1 MLNLWQALERT
12 IRHNLERT
20 AIVENKD
27 GTATMMTWREF
38 GENVE
43 KASGVL
49 KSQGIAKGKGFGIC
63 LKNSPCYDELKWAG
77 FRIGAIPVP
86 INWRLAPPEIVHIL
100 EDSGA
105 ETVFV
110 EADFLPLFD
119 APELKAWRAKLICT
133 NDLEED
139 TDIRRYRD
147 LLAVAKVP
155 KAAEINPDDDAIILY
170 TGGTTG
176 RSKGVRLSHTNI
188 MTCSV
193 AYTMG
198 LQGKP
203 DDVYLHV
210 APMFHSADL
219 LATGWFLI
227 GAGQAYLPMFSP
239 PALFDA
245 IEICDVTVMILV
257 PTMVIMMLNDPGF
270 SAFDRSSLR
279 RLAIGSAPLAPELSK
294 GLAEGFPDVGL
305 SNTYGLTEVAPDLT
319 IFEPDEFREAIKKD
333 LPHRA
338 SVGKPNVFVD
348 LKIIGSD
355 GNEVASGE
363 SGDLW
368 ARGPNIMKGY
378 LNLPE
383 QTAEVLV
390 DGWFHTG
397 DVARFDENGYV
408 YLLDRTKDMIITGGE
423 NVYSTEVENVLYK
436 HPDIMECAVIGVTD
450 KKMGEKL
457 MAVVVRR
464 PDTDPTPE
472 DIIAQCREVIGGYKI
487 PRLIEF
493 VDAMP
498 KNAMGKILK
507 NKLRN
512 IYSQ

>member
-1 MLNLWQALERT
+1 
-12 IRHNLERT
+12 
-20 AIVENKD
+20 
-27 GTATMMTWREF
+27 
-38 GENVE
+38 
-43 KASGVL
+43 
-49 KSQGIAKGKGFGIC
+49 
-63 LKNSPCYDELKWAG
+63 
-77 FRIGAIPVP
+77 
-86 INWRLAPPEIVHIL
+86 
-100 EDSGA
+100 
-105 ETVFV
+105 
-110 EADFLPLFD
+110 
-119 APELKAWRAKLICT
+119 
-133 NDLEED
+133 
-139 TDIRRYRD
+139 
-147 LLAVAKVP
+147 
-155 KAAEINPDDDAIILY
+155 
-170 TGGTTG
+170 
-176 RSKGVRLSHTNI
+176 
-188 MTCSV
+188 
-193 AYTMG
+193 
-198 LQGKP
+198 
-203 DDVYLHV
+203 
-210 APMFHSADL
+210 
-219 LATGWFLI
+219 
-227 GAGQAYLPMFSP
+227 
-239 PALFDA
+239 
-245 IEICDVTVMILV
+245 
-257 PTMVIMMLNDPGF
+257 
-270 SAFDRSSLR
+270 
-279 RLAIGSAPLAPELSK
+279 
-294 GLAEGFPDVGL
+294 L

-472 DIIAQCREVIGGYKI
+472 DIIAHCREVIGGYKI